1 MRSIRSVRSLI
12 PALILGS
19 LAALSAAPHPTDSAG
34 AGTPQRNAAGD
45 GASTVSE
52 GLGHALLE
60 RLAGDW
66 NARVKSKGDDG
77 KFRKWKAVEIGRI
90 CCGGQFL
97 RIEFNGKAK
106 KTVKGNRTILGFNL
120 ALDRFILTRADLN
133 HGSLAWGRGAY
144 DPKSDT
150 LTMQVEV
157 PDGDGGV
164 RAVREVIAWDGPDR
178 RTLTVSTIDPDGA
191 ESVVMSVRYKRR

>member
-1 MRSIRSVRSLI
+1 MRSIKWLI

-19 LAALSAAPHPTDSAG
+19 LAALGSTPSAADPSGP
-34 AGTPQRNAAGD
+34 GTPQRNPADD
-45 GASTVSE
+45 GASAASG

-66 NARVKSKGDDG
+66 NARIESKGDDG
-77 KFRKWKAVEIGRI
+77 KFRKSKAVETGRI
-90 CCGGQFL
+90 CCGGKFL
-97 RIEFNGKAK
+97 RIELNGKAK

-120 ALDRFILTRADLN
+120 ALDRFILTRADLK
-133 HGSLAWGRGAY
+133 HGALAWGRGTY

-150 LTMQVEV
+150 LTMQIEV

-164 RAVREVIAWDGPDR
+164 RAMQEVFAWDGPDR

-191 ESVVMSVRYKRR
+191 ESVVTSVRYKRR